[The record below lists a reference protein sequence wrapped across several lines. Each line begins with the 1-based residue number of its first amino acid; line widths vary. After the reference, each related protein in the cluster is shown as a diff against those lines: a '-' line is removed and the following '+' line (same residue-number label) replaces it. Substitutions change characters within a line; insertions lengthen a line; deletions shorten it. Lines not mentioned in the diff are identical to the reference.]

1 VLKNVAGQK
10 LVVFAFDAT
19 TNLPKTGDAA
29 NLTAYVSKDYG
40 TVTVLGDTSATEMDA
55 TNAKGYY
62 LFDLTQAETNAD
74 TLVFTAKSATTS
86 IVVIGVPATVFT
98 APAGFTGLTITTG
111 KVDVN
116 DKTGFSIT
124 ALPAISANWL
134 TATGIAAGALNGKGD
149 WLTGLPA
156 IPNNWITAAGIA
168 AAALNGKGDWLLAAS
183 YTAPLSTAGTADAVW
198 NANVASYGV
207 ASSYGALIEVV
218 LDTPVSTRGV
228 SNYNGADTAGTTTLL
243 GRIGAAITIT
253 GGKVDV
259 NDKTG
264 FGLAAGEYTSIAAAV
279 LAAVVSGTVTVAKA
293 LRAIVAFCAG
303 KSSGGGSA
311 SIVFRDLDDTKN
323 VLTATCDT
331 GGNRTAV
338 VRDLS

>member
-1 VLKNVAGQK
+1 
-10 LVVFAFDAT
+10 
-19 TNLPKTGDAA
+19 
-29 NLTAYVSKDYG
+29 
-40 TVTVLGDTSATEMDA
+40 
-55 TNAKGYY
+55 
-62 LFDLTQAETNAD
+62 
-74 TLVFTAKSATTS
+74 
-86 IVVIGVPATVFT
+86 
-98 APAGFTGLTITTG
+98 
-111 KVDVN
+111 VDVN
-116 DKTGFSIT
+116 DKTGFSLT

-168 AAALNGKGDWLLAAS
+168 AAALNGKGDWLTGLPSIPNNWITAAGIAAGALNGKGDWLLAAS
-183 YTAPLSTAGTADAVW
+183 YTAPLSAAGTADAVW
-198 NANVASYGV
+198 NANVASYGI
-207 ASSYGALIEVV
+207 ASSYGALIETI
-218 LDTPVSTRGV
+218 LDTPISTRGV

-279 LAAVVSGTVTVAKA
+279 LGAVVSGTVTVAKA
-293 LRAIVAFCAG
+293 LRAIVSFCAG

-323 VLTATCDT
+323 VLSATCDT
-331 GGNRTAV
+331 AGNRTAV
-338 VRDLS
+338 VRDLT